1 MSCACKGSDDGGDG
15 RGERFLV
22 DRRDRSREV
31 WQIARV
37 ARCRARPAMW
47 PFVRLTV
54 VAVPLTPR
62 IRGAAH
68 TAHLPG
74 QIIGPDPSGVD
85 KQLGPAFS
93 QHLRA
98 E

>member
-1 MSCACKGSDDGGDG
+1 MSCACKGSDDGRDG

-22 DRRDRSREV
+22 DRRDRPREV
-31 WQIARV
+31 RRIARV
-37 ARCRARPAMW
+37 ARCPAQPTMRPFAL
-47 PFVRLTV
+47 LTV

-62 IRGAAH
+62 TRGQLIP
-68 TAHLPG
+68 AHLPG